1 MISPQEKI
9 ESVFTD
15 AKEKHA
21 IHYTPY
27 RGLTAVRNWVKL
39 KFAAM
44 NLKKY
49 AIHKDFDRKLRQYY
63 DNYSSAFF
71 VFGNFLLRSNSTISS

>member
-1 MISPQEKI
+1 R
-9 ESVFTD
+9 
-15 AKEKHA
+15 
-21 IHYTPY
+21 YTPY

-49 AIHKDFDRKLRQYY
+49 AIHKDFDRKRREYY
-63 DNYSSAFF
+63 DNYSSTFSCLATLIMKQVKPEIQF
-71 VFGNFLLRSNSTISS
+71 S